1 MLGCSS
7 VSHTWDAFQLAH
19 ASFRLHCVRNNH
31 VQSVKLGPRLLGD
44 APKINISPPETEMV
58 DEEGSSEVTPAIKIY
73 DEEINIKLLL
83 CGVPCSLVSF
93 YIYVQTLFLILF
105 ECKLMILF
113 FTLPQDP
120 CLLGSLEDGLNAL
133 LNIEVWTI
141 ILAYNPYC
149 VETSYCFFLEV
160 TDDSSVL
167 MLC

>member
-1 MLGCSS
+1 MLTKLLMLGCSS

-83 CGVPCSLVSF
+83 CGVPC
-93 YIYVQTLFLILF
+93 TL
-105 ECKLMILF
+105 
-113 FTLPQDP
+113 DP

-133 LNIEVWTI
+133 LNIEVWTR
-141 ILAYNPYC
+141 ILA
-149 VETSYCFFLEV
+149 L
-160 TDDSSVL
+160 
-167 MLC
+167 

>member
-1 MLGCSS
+1 
-7 VSHTWDAFQLAH
+7 
-19 ASFRLHCVRNNH
+19 

-93 YIYVQTLFLILF
+93 YIYVQTLFFILF

-113 FTLPQDP
+113 
-120 CLLGSLEDGLNAL
+120 LLSHRILVYWAL
-133 LNIEVWTI
+133 
-141 ILAYNPYC
+141 
-149 VETSYCFFLEV
+149 
-160 TDDSSVL
+160 
-167 MLC
+167 

>member
-73 DEEINIKLLL
+73 DEECWKADCDLSTS
-83 CGVPCSLVSF
+83 VATWPMRYAS
-93 YIYVQTLFLILF
+93 TL
-105 ECKLMILF
+105 
-113 FTLPQDP
+113 
-120 CLLGSLEDGLNAL
+120 GR
-133 LNIEVWTI
+133 
-141 ILAYNPYC
+141 
-149 VETSYCFFLEV
+149 
-160 TDDSSVL
+160 
-167 MLC
+167 

>member
-1 MLGCSS
+1 MLTEWLMLGCSS

-93 YIYVQTLFLILF
+93 YIYVQTLFFILF

-113 FTLPQDP
+113 
-120 CLLGSLEDGLNAL
+120 LLSNRILVYWAL
-133 LNIEVWTI
+133 
-141 ILAYNPYC
+141 
-149 VETSYCFFLEV
+149 
-160 TDDSSVL
+160 
-167 MLC
+167 